1 MAYVTWA
8 DATSTWTTDVTKW
21 SSQLY
26 PVTATLNSTNTLS
39 QSNTAQFVGNISL
52 LQAILTQLNE
62 EDRESSVYGV
72 LANSLG
78 VSATVS
84 VAVPKSASFD
94 TSHTIT
100 ETDTLQAV
108 GDITLSKDLDISS
121 TGNAIFIS
129 AADLTQLLLS
139 ETHSEDLELAPFSV
153 RLSSDY
159 GIIAS
164 VNVIIPQDVS
174 LDLDTSTKNNVNY
187 PHAVTADGRYSITAV
202 QRLLWEDETEASTT
216 WTEVTENTDGW
227 VIITE
232 NTDSWTK
239 Q

>member
-8 DATSTWTTDVTKW
+8 DTTSTWATDVTKW

-26 PVTATLNSTNTLS
+26 TATATLNSTNSITQTSSL
-39 QSNTAQFVGNISL
+39 QAVGNISL

-84 VAVPKSASFD
+84 VAVPKSASLSTD
-94 TSHTIT
+94 HTISKSNIHK
-100 ETDTLQAV
+100 AV
-108 GDITLSKDLDISS
+108 GDATFTNTLDISP
-121 TGNAIFIS
+121 TGNTVFVS
-129 AADLTQLLLS
+129 AATLSQLLGS
-139 ETHSEDLELAPFSV
+139 INTEDLELAPISG
-153 RLSSDY
+153 LIDSNY

-164 VNVIIPQDVS
+164 SNLILPASVT
-174 LDLDTSTKNNVNY
+174 LDLDTATKNNVNY
-187 PHAVTADGRYSITAV
+187 PHSIDINGQYTMTAV
-202 QRLLWEDETEASTT
+202 QRLLWEHEDEDTST
-216 WTEVTENTDGW
+216 WTQVAEDTGTW

-232 NTDSWTK
+232 NTDTWTK